1 MRLDEEHG
9 FKAHYS
15 QGHIDPLRRLS
26 EDATNEDAYALYK
39 RKVQIGFDPAE
50 GLVQLKVIAA
60 DPETSEAF
68 SRALVSYAEEQVDQ
82 LTQRL
87 REDQMEGARESFE
100 EAEAEMQAA
109 RARVIDLQEDFEILS
124 GDTEVELLTSQI
136 AALESQ
142 LIEERLGLQEIL
154 SNENPSQGRIA
165 PREARIENL
174 RAEVRDLRAQLTE
187 DSEGRQSLARIRSQ
201 LMMAEQDVEIRQAM
215 MSQSLE
221 QLEQARIE
229 ANRQVRY
236 LSMGVSPVAPDSP
249 THPRAFENTLVAFL
263 IMLGLYLLVSMTAS
277 ILREQVS
284 S

>member
-1 MRLDEEHG
+1 M
-9 FKAHYS
+9 
-15 QGHIDPLRRLS
+15 
-26 EDATNEDAYALYK
+26 
-39 RKVQIGFDPAE
+39 
-50 GLVQLKVIAA
+50 QLKVIAA
-60 DPETSEAF
+60 DPEASETF
-68 SRALVSYAEEQVDQ
+68 SRALISYAEEQVDQ

-87 REDQMEGARESFE
+87 REDQMDGARQSFE
-100 EAEAEMQAA
+100 EAEVAMQSA
-109 RARVIDLQEDFEILS
+109 RERMVELQEQFEILS
-124 GDTEVELLTSQI
+124 GDSEVELLTGQI

-142 LIEERLGLQEIL
+142 LIEERLALQEIL
-154 SNENPSQGRIA
+154 ANESPSQGRIA

-174 RAEVRDLRAQLTE
+174 RAEVRDLRSQLTA
-187 DSEGRQSLARIRSQ
+187 DTEGRESLARIRSQ
-201 LMMAEQDVEIRQAM
+201 LLMAEQDVEIRQAM
-215 MSQSLE
+215 MSKSLE

-236 LSMGVSPVAPDSP
+236 LSMGVSPVAPDRP